1 MAEHQGGGRGESAG
15 DKAREEFFSEAQE
28 IVDGLSRDLL
38 ALDDVCRRGGSDA
51 ELVNDVFRAVH
62 TLKGLSGLFGAA
74 MMSGLSHELENLLD
88 DLRLGRIELTAQ
100 VLDLLFQSVELYG
113 RILTA
118 AKGDGPEPAAEVKAL
133 LAALGQVAQQ
143 KGGGGGSVVAQYEL
157 DPGLLGVLTEYE
169 EHRLRTNL
177 QAGLS
182 LYRMRVQFQLATIDS
197 ALDELKAKTRP
208 HGEII
213 TFLPTGEGGDAESVE
228 LEILVASREGL
239 STLGVAVAS
248 SNVQID
254 EVRRREA
261 APQRQSIPPAGMGHR
276 ASEAPPAMGTI
287 PQHRQSFP
295 PPGGEGAAPLGLE
308 TLETDDYGDGV
319 RTSRPPPAGGLREPS
334 FPPPP
339 INPGG
344 LGGAP
349 PVQQQQQQRE
359 LTLRSVTQ
367 TVRVDIRK
375 LDHLMN
381 IVGEL
386 AIVRSAV
393 SRLAERVRVDGERS
407 TDERH
412 GGATKSQREEL
423 RELATSLTR
432 LHRSFDRHLSQMQNG
447 ILEVRMVPLG
457 QVFDKLARIVR
468 QISRE
473 HEKQVN
479 LVVTGAETEIDKLI
493 VEELS
498 DPLMHMMRNAIDH
511 GIEDRDE
518 RMRVGKPPV
527 GTIALNAF
535 QKGNHVVIEV
545 EDDGK
550 GMDPSVILAA
560 ALRKGLV
567 TEAEGREMST
577 KEILTLVFQPGFTT
591 KEDVTSLSGR
601 GVGMDIVKTNIAKLG
616 GVVDITS
623 DVGIGTKMT
632 ITLPITLAI
641 ISVLIVEVAGRTYCM
656 PLASVE
662 EAIVFEE
669 SMVRTFE
676 GREVM
681 TQRGQTLPIARLAK
695 VFQLEGVRAGV
706 WFNEDA
712 KTPVPPPVKAT
723 RPKSYVVIA
732 TVAERRVGFVV
743 DRLIGQQDIVIKALG
758 KSLKKVR
765 GFAGATELGDQRVG
779 LVLDAAALIAEVLAS
794 PTEQQQQ
801 QQKDAQQQQGTGT
814 GARRL
819 DTSNVDV
826 VTGMG
831 LGHAH
836 RGSLN

>member
-1 MAEHQGGGRGESAG
+1 MAENTGGGGRGESAG

-113 RILTA
+113 RILAA
-118 AKGDGPEPAAEVKAL
+118 AKGDAPEPAPEVKAL

-197 ALDELKAKTRP
+197 ALDDLKSKTRP

-213 TFLPTGEGGDAESVE
+213 TFLPTGEGGDSESVE
-228 LEILVASREGL
+228 LEILVASREN
-239 STLGVAVAS
+239 LGVLKGAVAGPNIS
-248 SNVQID
+248 VE
-254 EVRRREA
+254 EVRRRDGGPNPA
-261 APQRQSIPPAGMGHR
+261 ASIPPPPFEDAAR
-276 ASEAPPAMGTI
+276 RDASDPYSVSISPPTT
-287 PQHRQSFP
+287 S
-295 PPGGEGAAPLGLE
+295 GGDALLDEINAASGGAS
-308 TLETDDYGDGV
+308 
-319 RTSRPPPAGGLREPS
+319 RTSAPPPAPS
-334 FPPPP
+334 FPPGPGAAQPGTFPP
-339 INPGG
+339 MGLPGMPLPG
-344 LGGAP
+344 MGANANANAN
-349 PVQQQQQQRE
+349 VSGNQRE

-386 AIVRSAV
+386 AIVRGVVA
-393 SRLAERVRVDGERS
+393 RLSERVRLDPDLKEIAP
-407 TDERH
+407 DLH
-412 GGATKSQREEL
+412 
-423 RELATSLTR
+423 R
-432 LHRSFDRHLSQMQNG
+432 LHRSFDRHLAQMQNG

-473 HEKQVN
+473 HDKQVN
-479 LVVTGAETEIDKLI
+479 LVITGAETEIDKLI

-498 DPLMHMMRNAIDH
+498 DPLMHMIRNAIDH
-511 GIEDRDE
+511 GIEDKDE

-535 QKGNHVVIEV
+535 QKGNHVVLEI

-550 GMDPSVILAA
+550 GMDPAVIIAA
-560 ALRKGLV
+560 AIRKGLV
-567 TEAEGREMST
+567 SESEAREMSH

-591 KEDVTSLSGR
+591 RDDVTSLSGR
-601 GVGMDIVKTNIAKLG
+601 GVGMDIVKTNISKLG

-623 DVGIGTKMT
+623 DIGIGTKMT

-641 ISVLIVEVAGRTYCM
+641 ISVLMLEVAGRTFCM

-662 EAIVFEE
+662 EAIVFDDA
-669 SMVRTFE
+669 MIKTFE

-681 TQRGQTLPIARLAK
+681 TQRGATLPIVRLAK
-695 VFQLEGVRAGV
+695 LFHLEGWRPGV
-706 WFNEDA
+706 WINEA
-712 KTPVPPPVKAT
+712 AATPKPPEVRPGRKA
-723 RPKSYVVIA
+723 KSYCI
-732 TVAERRVGFVV
+732 VASVADRRVGFIV
-743 DRLIGQQDIVIKALG
+743 DRLVGQQDIVIKALG
-758 KSLKKVR
+758 RSLKKAR
-765 GFAGATELGDQRVG
+765 GLAGATELGDQRVG
-779 LVLDAAALIAEVLAS
+779 LVLDAAALINEVLAS
-794 PTEQQQQ
+794 SPEGRI
-801 QQKDAQQQQGTGT
+801 A
-814 GARRL
+814 GALEGPR
-819 DTSNVDV
+819 SPKPASDV
-826 VTGMG
+826 RGDGGM
-831 LGHAH
+831 L
-836 RGSLN
+836 

>member
-1 MAEHQGGGRGESAG
+1 MAEHPGGGGGGRGESAG

-88 DLRLGRIELTAQ
+88 DLRLGRIDLSSQ

-113 RILTA
+113 RILAA
-118 AKGDGPEPAAEVKAL
+118 AKGDAPEPAAEVKSL

-182 LYRMRVQFQLATIDS
+182 LYRMRVQFQLSTIDS
-197 ALDELKAKTRP
+197 ALDDLKAKTRP

-228 LEILVASREGL
+228 LEILVASRASLQVLRG
-239 STLGVAVAS
+239 AVAGP
-248 SNVQID
+248 NVSIE
-254 EVRRREA
+254 EVRRRDA
-261 APQRQSIPPAGMGHR
+261 SPLQSIPPPRIAMP
-276 ASEAPPAMGTI
+276 SEAPPAFPGPPGFSMSPPTTAAGVEEYTTDPELMGRNTSVPPPPMGVPPAQVQTSEDVARDWMQAP
-287 PQHRQSFP
+287 PQPAPP
-295 PPGGEGAAPLGLE
+295 PPGASGQIPQLTPQQVASAA
-308 TLETDDYGDGV
+308 
-319 RTSRPPPAGGLREPS
+319 
-334 FPPPP
+334 
-339 INPGG
+339 
-344 LGGAP
+344 
-349 PVQQQQQQRE
+349 QRE

-375 LDHLMN
+375 LDRLMN

-386 AIVRSAV
+386 AIVRGVVAK
-393 SRLAERVRVDGERS
+393 LEARVRLDPEMREIA
-407 TDERH
+407 TDL
-412 GGATKSQREEL
+412 Q
-423 RELATSLTR
+423 R
-432 LHRSFDRHLSQMQNG
+432 LHRSFDRHLGQMQNG

-473 HEKQVN
+473 HDKQVN
-479 LVVTGAETEIDKLI
+479 LVITGAETEIDKLI

-498 DPLMHMMRNAIDH
+498 DPLMHMIRNAIDH
-511 GIEDRDE
+511 GIEDRAE

-550 GMDPSVILAA
+550 GMDPAVIIAA
-560 ALRKGLV
+560 AMKRGIV
-567 TEAEGREMST
+567 TEAEARELGV
-577 KEILTLVFQPGFTT
+577 KEVLALVFQPGVTT
-591 KEDVTSLSGR
+591 KDEVSSLSGR
-601 GVGMDIVKTNIAKLG
+601 GVGMDVVKTNIASLG
-616 GVVDITS
+616 GVVDIS
-623 DVGIGTKMT
+623 SEVGIGTKMT

-641 ISVLIVEVAGRTYCM
+641 ISVLIVEVAGRTFCM

-662 EAIVFEE
+662 EAIVFDD
-669 SMVRTFE
+669 SMVKTFE

-681 TQRGQTLPIARLAK
+681 TQRGATLPIARLAK
-695 VFQLEGVRAGV
+695 LFQLEGYRQGV
-706 WFNEDA
+706 WINEEA
-712 KTPVPPPVKAT
+712 KTPRPQEVRPGQ

-732 TVAERRVGFVV
+732 TVADRRVGFVV
-743 DRLIGQQDIVIKALG
+743 DRLIGQQDIVIKAMG
-758 KSLKKVR
+758 RSLKKVK

-779 LVLDAAALIAEVLAS
+779 LVLDAAALINEVLAS
-794 PTEQQQQ
+794 IGEGRHAPGVGQM
-801 QQKDAQQQQGTGT
+801 DASRV
-814 GARRL
+814 ARL
-819 DTSNVDV
+819 PSI
-826 VTGMG
+826 GE
-831 LGHAH
+831 
-836 RGSLN
+836 SS

>member
-1 MAEHQGGGRGESAG
+1 MAEHSGGGRGESAG

-38 ALDDVCRRGGSDA
+38 ALDDVSRRGTNDA

-88 DLRLGRIELTAQ
+88 DLRLGRIELTPQ

-113 RILTA
+113 RILAA
-118 AKGDGPEPAAEVKAL
+118 AKGDAPEPAAEVKAL
-133 LAALGQVAQQ
+133 LASLGQVAQQ
-143 KGGGGGSVVAQYEL
+143 RGGGGGSVVAQYEL

-197 ALDELKAKTRP
+197 ALDDLKAKTRP

-228 LEILVASREGL
+228 LEILVASRAPL
-239 STLGVAVAS
+239 STLRGGIAGPNIA
-248 SNVQID
+248 IE

-261 APQRQSIPPAGMGHR
+261 GPSPLESIRPPRPMV
-276 ASEAPPAMGTI
+276 SEAPTGASLTPVTATSGTDIPSIEPPA
-287 PQHRQSFP
+287 
-295 PPGGEGAAPLGLE
+295 AAVTRSSYPM
-308 TLETDDYGDGV
+308 
-319 RTSRPPPAGGLREPS
+319 PPPAPVPASLMPSMAGPTPTTGGISGQLPASPPNAQTHRE
-334 FPPPP
+334 
-339 INPGG
+339 
-344 LGGAP
+344 
-349 PVQQQQQQRE
+349 VT
-359 LTLRSVTQ
+359 TLRSVTQ

-386 AIVRSAV
+386 AIVRGVVA
-393 SRLAERVRVDGERS
+393 RLSERVRSDPEM
-407 TDERH
+407 
-412 GGATKSQREEL
+412 
-423 RELATSLTR
+423 RELATDLNR
-432 LHRSFDRHLSQMQNG
+432 LHRSFDRHLAQMQNG

-473 HEKQVN
+473 HDKQVN
-479 LVVTGAETEIDKLI
+479 LVITGAETEIDKLI

-498 DPLMHMMRNAIDH
+498 DPLMHMIRNAIDH

-518 RMRVGKPPV
+518 RMRVQKPPV

-550 GMDPSVILAA
+550 GMDPAVIVAA
-560 ALRKGLV
+560 ALRRGIISES
-567 TEAEGREMST
+567 EAREMSG
-577 KEILTLVFQPGFTT
+577 KEVLALVFQAGFTT
-591 KEDVTSLSGR
+591 REEATSLSGR

-616 GVVDITS
+616 GVVDIS
-623 DVGIGTKMT
+623 SEVGIGTKMT

-641 ISVLIVEVAGRTYCM
+641 ISVLIVEVAGRTFCM

-662 EAIVFEE
+662 EAIVFDE
-669 SMVRTFE
+669 SLIRTFE

-681 TQRGQTLPIARLAK
+681 TQRGTTLPIARMAK
-695 VFQLEGVRAGV
+695 LFHLEGFRAGV
-706 WFNEDA
+706 WINDA
-712 KTPVPPPVKAT
+712 ASTPKPREVRPGAK
-723 RPKSYVVIA
+723 PKSYVVIG
-732 TVAERRVGFVV
+732 TVGDRRVGFVV

-758 KSLKKVR
+758 KSLNKVR

-779 LVLDAAALIAEVLAS
+779 LVLDAAALIDEVQGGFGERLA
-794 PTEQQQQ
+794 
-801 QQKDAQQQQGTGT
+801 
-814 GARRL
+814 GAA
-819 DTSNVDV
+819 
-826 VTGMG
+826 
-831 LGHAH
+831 GHALETPRPNRALLRAGDEPGGWARS
-836 RGSLN
+836 RGLPDDDAWDGGSRA

>member
-1 MAEHQGGGRGESAG
+1 MAEHSGGRGGSDG

-28 IVDGLSRDLL
+28 IIDGLSRDLL

-88 DLRLGRIELTAQ
+88 DLRLGRIELTPQ
-100 VLDLLFQSVELYG
+100 VLDLLFQSVDLYG

-118 AKGDGPEPAAEVKAL
+118 VKGDGPEPAAEVKAL

-143 KGGGGGSVVAQYEL
+143 KGGGGGSVIAQYEL
-157 DPGLLGVLTEYE
+157 DPGLLAVLTEYE

-228 LEILVASREGL
+228 LEILVASRAGL
-239 STLGVAVAS
+239 STLGAAVAGP
-248 SNVQID
+248 NVTIE
-254 EVRRREA
+254 EVRRRDA
-261 APQRQSIPPAGMGHR
+261 APPLKQSIPPPR
-276 ASEAPPAMGTI
+276 PTASEMPPQRLPSVAPPI
-287 PQHRQSFP
+287 
-295 PPGGEGAAPLGLE
+295 GAE
-308 TLETDDYGDGV
+308 TMDTGDLASDV
-319 RTSRPPPAGGLREPS
+319 QTSRPPPPPADGATPS
-334 FPPPP
+334 F
-339 INPGG
+339 
-344 LGGAP
+344 AP
-349 PVQQQQQQRE
+349 PAHTPSIPPQAGLQGPAGARDQQPRE

-386 AIVRSAV
+386 AIVRSALA
-393 SRLAERVRVDGERS
+393 RLSERVRNDL
-407 TDERH
+407 
-412 GGATKSQREEL
+412 EL
-423 RELATSLTR
+423 RELATSLNR
-432 LHRSFDRHLSQMQNG
+432 LHRSFERHLAQMQNG

-473 HEKQVN
+473 HDKQVN
-479 LVVTGAETEIDKLI
+479 LVVTGAETEIDKLL

-498 DPLMHMMRNAIDH
+498 DPLMHMIRNAIDH

-550 GMDPSVILAA
+550 GMDPAVILAA
-560 ALRKGLV
+560 ALRRGLV
-567 TEAEGREMST
+567 TEAEAREMSA
-577 KEILTLVFQPGFTT
+577 KDVLGLVFQPGFTT
-591 KEDVTSLSGR
+591 RDEATSLSGR
-601 GVGMDIVKTNIAKLG
+601 GVGMDIVQTNIAKLG

-623 DVGIGTKMT
+623 EVGIGTKMT

-641 ISVLIVEVAGRTYCM
+641 ISVLIVEVAGRTFCM
-656 PLASVE
+656 PLASIE
-662 EAIVFEE
+662 EAIVFDE
-669 SMVRTFE
+669 SLVRTFE

-695 VFQLEGVRAGV
+695 LFQLEGVRAGV
-706 WFNEDA
+706 YFNEDA
-712 KTPVPPPVKAT
+712 KTPAPPEVRSVGSR
-723 RPKSYVVIA
+723 RPKGYVVIA
-732 TVAERRVGFVV
+732 TVADRRVGFVV
-743 DRLIGQQDIVIKALG
+743 DRLVGQQDIVIKALG

-779 LVLDAAALIAEVLAS
+779 LVLDAAALIAEVLERS
-794 PTEQQQQ
+794 PVISE
-801 QQKDAQQQQGTGT
+801 
-814 GARRL
+814 ARAPQ
-819 DTSNVDV
+819 
-826 VTGMG
+826 
-831 LGHAH
+831 LGHAESRTGESMAA
-836 RGSLN
+836 RGVALKEGGLA

>member
-1 MAEHQGGGRGESAG
+1 MAEHSGDGGGRSRDNPG

-88 DLRLGRIELTAQ
+88 DLRLGRIELTPQ

-118 AKGDGPEPAAEVKAL
+118 AKGDGPEPAGEVKLL

-197 ALDELKAKTRP
+197 ALDDLKAKTRP

-239 STLGVAVAS
+239 SVLGSAVAAP
-248 SNVQID
+248 NVTIE
-254 EVRRREA
+254 EVRRRDA
-261 APQRQSIPPAGMGHR
+261 APVPKESIRPPPRQTSSPPPPVLP
-276 ASEAPPAMGTI
+276 SFPAPPTI
-287 PQHRQSFP
+287 
-295 PPGGEGAAPLGLE
+295 AE
-308 TLETDDYGDGV
+308 TLETDDYNDQP
-319 RTSRPPPAGGLREPS
+319 RTSRPPPMGPS
-334 FPPPP
+334 VPPPP
-339 INPGG
+339 I
-344 LGGAP
+344 AEVP
-349 PVQQQQQQRE
+349 PAQAQRDPQQRE

-393 SRLAERVRVDGERS
+393 SRLTERVRLDG
-407 TDERH
+407 
-412 GGATKSQREEL
+412 EL
-423 RELATSLTR
+423 RELATSLTQ
-432 LHRSFDRHLSQMQNG
+432 LHRSFDRHLAQMQNG

-473 HEKQVN
+473 HDKQVN
-479 LVVTGAETEIDKLI
+479 LVVTGSETEIDKLI

-550 GMDPSVILAA
+550 GMDPGVILAA
-560 ALRKGLV
+560 ALRRGGV
-567 TEAEGREMST
+567 TELEAREMGE
-577 KEILTLVFQPGFTT
+577 KEVLSLVFQPGFTT
-591 KEDVTSLSGR
+591 KEEATSLSGR
-601 GVGMDIVKTNIAKLG
+601 GVGMDIVKTNITKLG

-681 TQRGQTLPIARLAK
+681 TQRGQTLPIARLSK
-695 VFQLEGVRAGV
+695 VFQLDGVRAGV

-712 KTPVPPPVKAT
+712 KTPPPPPVRST
-723 RPKSYVVIA
+723 RPKSYVVISN
-732 TVAERRVGFVV
+732 VGDRRVGFVV

-758 KSLKKVR
+758 KSLKRVR
-765 GFAGATELGDQRVG
+765 GFAGATELGAQRVG
-779 LVLDAAALIAEVLAS
+779 LVLDAASLINEVLAA
-794 PTEQQQQ
+794 P
-801 QQKDAQQQQGTGT
+801 
-814 GARRL
+814 GAPPGDDEPDPL
-819 DTSNVDV
+819 DPSSRSIDV
-826 VTGMG
+826 VTSSG
-831 LGHAH
+831 LSRDQGRD
-836 RGSLN
+836 RGFA

>member
-1 MAEHQGGGRGESAG
+1 MAEHSGGGGGRGESAG

-88 DLRLGRIELTAQ
+88 DLRLGRIELTSQ

-113 RILTA
+113 RILAA
-118 AKGDGPEPAAEVKAL
+118 AKGDAPEPAPEVKAL

-197 ALDELKAKTRP
+197 ALDDLKAKTRP

-228 LEILVASREGL
+228 LEILVASRAN
-239 STLGVAVAS
+239 LGILRGAVAGPNIS
-248 SNVQID
+248 VE
-254 EVRRREA
+254 EVRRRDGAPNPLASIPPPPMDDRSRDRDQTDPYGGVSMSPPTTSGGDALLDEINA
-261 APQRQSIPPAGMGHR
+261 AGGSSATRTSAPPPAPSIPPAPTGQQL
-276 ASEAPPAMGTI
+276 GTY
-287 PQHRQSFP
+287 
-295 PPGGEGAAPLGLE
+295 PPGGIP
-308 TLETDDYGDGV
+308 GV
-319 RTSRPPPAGGLREPS
+319 AGIP
-334 FPPPP
+334 
-339 INPGG
+339 
-344 LGGAP
+344 GAP
-349 PVQQQQQQRE
+349 GAGAGPSGATQRE

-386 AIVRSAV
+386 AIVRGVVA
-393 SRLAERVRVDGERS
+393 RLSERVRLDPDLKEIAP
-407 TDERH
+407 DLH
-412 GGATKSQREEL
+412 
-423 RELATSLTR
+423 R
-432 LHRSFDRHLSQMQNG
+432 LHRSFDRHLAQMQNG

-473 HEKQVN
+473 HDKQVN
-479 LVVTGAETEIDKLI
+479 LVITGAETEIDKLI

-498 DPLMHMMRNAIDH
+498 DPLMHMIRNAIDH
-511 GIEDRDE
+511 GIEDKDE

-535 QKGNHVVIEV
+535 QKGNHVVLEI

-550 GMDPSVILAA
+550 GMDPKVIVAA
-560 ALRKGLV
+560 ALRRGLV
-567 TEAEGREMST
+567 TEAEAREMSD
-577 KEILTLVFQPGFTT
+577 KEVLTLVFQPGFTT
-591 KEDVTSLSGR
+591 RDDVTALSGR
-601 GVGMDIVKTNIAKLG
+601 GVGMDIVKTNISKLG
-616 GVVDITS
+616 GVVDIS
-623 DVGIGTKMT
+623 SEVGIGTKMT

-641 ISVLIVEVAGRTYCM
+641 ISVLMLEVAGRTFCM

-662 EAIVFEE
+662 EAIVFDDA
-669 SMVRTFE
+669 MIKTFE

-681 TQRGQTLPIARLAK
+681 TQRGATLPIVRLAK
-695 VFQLEGVRAGV
+695 LFQLEGWRPGV
-706 WFNEDA
+706 WINESA
-712 KTPVPPPVKAT
+712 PTPKPPEVRPGRKA
-723 RPKSYVVIA
+723 KSYCVVA
-732 TVAERRVGFVV
+732 TVADRRVGFIV
-743 DRLIGQQDIVIKALG
+743 DRLVGQQDIVIKALG
-758 KSLKKVR
+758 KSLKKAR
-765 GFAGATELGDQRVG
+765 GLAGATELGDQRVG
-779 LVLDAAALIAEVLAS
+779 LVLDAAALINEVLAS
-794 PTEQQQQ
+794 SPEGRI
-801 QQKDAQQQQGTGT
+801 A
-814 GARRL
+814 GALEGPRSPKL
-819 DTSNVDV
+819 VSD
-826 VTGMG
+826 GG
-831 LGHAH
+831 L
-836 RGSLN
+836 S

>member
-1 MAEHQGGGRGESAG
+1 MAEHSGGGGGRGESAG

-88 DLRLGRIELTAQ
+88 DLRLGRIELTSQ

-113 RILTA
+113 RILAA
-118 AKGDGPEPAAEVKAL
+118 AKGDAPEPAQEVKAL
-133 LAALGQVAQQ
+133 LASLGQVAQQ

-197 ALDELKAKTRP
+197 ALDDLKAKTRP

-228 LEILVASREGL
+228 LEILVASREN
-239 STLGVAVAS
+239 LGVLRGAVAGP
-248 SNVQID
+248 NITVE
-254 EVRRREA
+254 EVRRRDGAPSPA
-261 APQRQSIPPAGMGHR
+261 ASIPPPRMEGADPFATSAEGTGFSMSPPTTDVGGAPPR
-276 ASEAPPAMGTI
+276 GAQQRGVDPLALTDEGQGVTRTSAPPA
-287 PQHRQSFP
+287 
-295 PPGGEGAAPLGLE
+295 A
-308 TLETDDYGDGV
+308 
-319 RTSRPPPAGGLREPS
+319 PS
-334 FPPPP
+334 FPPAQPGTYP
-339 INPGG
+339 PGG
-344 LGGAP
+344 IPGMPIPGGGGMSGLGSGGSSPGGMGSMGSAAGS
-349 PVQQQQQQRE
+349 RE

-386 AIVRSAV
+386 AIVRGVVA
-393 SRLAERVRVDGERS
+393 RLSERVRLDP
-407 TDERH
+407 
-412 GGATKSQREEL
+412 EL
-423 RELATSLTR
+423 KEIAPDLHR
-432 LHRSFDRHLSQMQNG
+432 LHRSFDRHLAQMQNG

-473 HEKQVN
+473 HDKQVN
-479 LVVTGAETEIDKLI
+479 LVITGAETEIDKLI

-498 DPLMHMMRNAIDH
+498 DPLMHMIRNAIDH
-511 GIEDRDE
+511 GIEDKDE

-535 QKGNHVVIEV
+535 QKGNHVVLEI

-550 GMDPSVILAA
+550 GMDPAVIVAA
-560 ALRKGLV
+560 ALRRGLV
-567 TEAEGREMST
+567 SELEAREMST
-577 KEILTLVFQPGFTT
+577 KEILAIVFQPGFTT
-591 KEDVTSLSGR
+591 RDDVTSLSGR
-601 GVGMDIVKTNIAKLG
+601 GVGMDIVKTNISKLG
-616 GVVDITS
+616 GVVDIS
-623 DVGIGTKMT
+623 SEVGIGTKMT

-641 ISVLIVEVAGRTYCM
+641 ISVLMLEVAGRTFCM

-662 EAIVFEE
+662 EAIVFDD
-669 SMVRTFE
+669 SMIKTFE

-681 TQRGQTLPIARLAK
+681 TQRGATLPIVRLAK
-695 VFQLEGVRAGV
+695 LFNLEGWRPGV
-706 WFNEDA
+706 WINESA
-712 KTPVPPPVKAT
+712 PTPKPPEVRPGRKA
-723 RPKSYVVIA
+723 KSYVVVA
-732 TVAERRVGFVV
+732 TVADRRVGFIV
-743 DRLIGQQDIVIKALG
+743 DRLVGQQDIVIKALG
-758 KSLKKVR
+758 KSLKKAR
-765 GFAGATELGDQRVG
+765 GLAGATELGDQRVG
-779 LVLDAAALIAEVLAS
+779 LVLDAAALINEVLAS
-794 PTEQQQQ
+794 SGEVRIANALEGPRSPQLAPAVIPT
-801 QQKDAQQQQGTGT
+801 
-814 GARRL
+814 
-819 DTSNVDV
+819 
-826 VTGMG
+826 
-831 LGHAH
+831 
-836 RGSLN
+836 RGGFQ

>member
-1 MAEHQGGGRGESAG
+1 MAENTGGGGRGESAG

-113 RILTA
+113 RILAA
-118 AKGDGPEPAAEVKAL
+118 AKGDAPEPAPEVKAL

-197 ALDELKAKTRP
+197 ALDDLKSKTRP

-213 TFLPTGEGGDAESVE
+213 TFLPTGEGGDSESVE

-239 STLGVAVAS
+239 GVLQGAVAGPNIS
-248 SNVQID
+248 VE
-254 EVRRREA
+254 EVRRRDGAPNPA
-261 APQRQSIPPAGMGHR
+261 ASIPP
-276 ASEAPPAMGTI
+276 
-287 PQHRQSFP
+287 P
-295 PPGGEGAAPLGLE
+295 PPDFARGGEL
-308 TLETDDYGDGV
+308 TDPYSGMSLSPPTTSGGDALLDEINGIGGSST
-319 RTSRPPPAGGLREPS
+319 RTSAPPPAPS
-334 FPPPP
+334 FPPPAHATQ
-339 INPGG
+339 PGTFPP
-344 LGGAP
+344 LGIPGMPLPGAAGP
-349 PVQQQQQQRE
+349 SAGANTSANQRE

-386 AIVRSAV
+386 AIVRGVVA
-393 SRLAERVRVDGERS
+393 RLSERVRLDPDLKEIAP
-407 TDERH
+407 DLH
-412 GGATKSQREEL
+412 
-423 RELATSLTR
+423 R
-432 LHRSFDRHLSQMQNG
+432 LHRSFDRHLAQMQNG

-473 HEKQVN
+473 HDKQVN
-479 LVVTGAETEIDKLI
+479 LVITGAETEIDKLI

-498 DPLMHMMRNAIDH
+498 DPLMHMIRNAIDH
-511 GIEDRDE
+511 GIEDKDE

-535 QKGNHVVIEV
+535 QKGNHVVLEI

-550 GMDPSVILAA
+550 GMSPAVIIAA
-560 ALRKGLV
+560 ALRRGV
-567 TEAEGREMST
+567 VSEAEAREMSH
-577 KEILTLVFQPGFTT
+577 KEILALVFQPGFTT
-591 KEDVTSLSGR
+591 REDVTALSGR
-601 GVGMDIVKTNIAKLG
+601 GVGMDIVKTNISKLG

-623 DVGIGTKMT
+623 DIGIGTKMT

-641 ISVLIVEVAGRTYCM
+641 ISVLMLEVAGRTFCM

-662 EAIVFEE
+662 EAIVFDDA
-669 SMVRTFE
+669 MIKTFE

-681 TQRGQTLPIARLAK
+681 TQRGATLPIVRLAK
-695 VFQLEGVRAGV
+695 LFHLEGWRPGV
-706 WFNEDA
+706 WINEA
-712 KTPVPPPVKAT
+712 AATPKPPEVRPGRKA
-723 RPKSYVVIA
+723 KSYCI
-732 TVAERRVGFVV
+732 VASVADRRVGFIV
-743 DRLIGQQDIVIKALG
+743 DRLVGQQDIVIKALG
-758 KSLKKVR
+758 RSLKKAR
-765 GFAGATELGDQRVG
+765 GLAGATELGDQRVG
-779 LVLDAAALIAEVLAS
+779 LVLDAAALINEVLAS
-794 PTEQQQQ
+794 TPEGRI
-801 QQKDAQQQQGTGT
+801 A
-814 GARRL
+814 GALEGPR
-819 DTSNVDV
+819 SPKPASDV
-826 VTGMG
+826 RGDGGM
-831 LGHAH
+831 A
-836 RGSLN
+836 

>member
-1 MAEHQGGGRGESAG
+1 MAENVGGGGRGESAG

-88 DLRLGRIELTAQ
+88 DLRLGRIELTSQ

-113 RILTA
+113 RILAA
-118 AKGDGPEPAAEVKAL
+118 AKGDAPEPAQEVKAL
-133 LAALGQVAQQ
+133 LASLGQVAQQ

-197 ALDELKAKTRP
+197 ALDDLKAKTRP

-228 LEILVASREGL
+228 LEILVASRA
-239 STLGVAVAS
+239 SLGVLRGAVAGPNIS
-248 SNVQID
+248 VE
-254 EVRRREA
+254 EVRRRDG
-261 APQRQSIPPAGMGHR
+261 APNPVASIPP
-276 ASEAPPAMGTI
+276 
-287 PQHRQSFP
+287 P
-295 PPGGEGAAPLGLE
+295 PPDTGTSGTHGGQGTFGDPYDASMGPPTTSAGDALLDEINAAGGAS
-308 TLETDDYGDGV
+308 T
-319 RTSRPPPAGGLREPS
+319 RTSAPPPAPS
-334 FPPPP
+334 FPPGPGQHGQPGTYPP
-339 INPGG
+339 RGIPGVPLPVIPGG
-344 LGGAP
+344 GFAGGTTSGGSSGTAGS
-349 PVQQQQQQRE
+349 RE

-386 AIVRSAV
+386 AIVRGVVA
-393 SRLAERVRVDGERS
+393 RLSERVRLDPDLKEIAP
-407 TDERH
+407 DLH
-412 GGATKSQREEL
+412 
-423 RELATSLTR
+423 R
-432 LHRSFDRHLSQMQNG
+432 LHRSFDRHLAQMQNG

-473 HEKQVN
+473 HDKQVN
-479 LVVTGAETEIDKLI
+479 LVITGAETEIDKLI

-498 DPLMHMMRNAIDH
+498 DPLMHMIRNAIDH
-511 GIEDRDE
+511 GIEDKDE

-535 QKGNHVVIEV
+535 QKGNHVVLEI

-550 GMDPSVILAA
+550 GMDPAVIIAA
-560 ALRKGLV
+560 ALRRGLV
-567 TEAEGREMST
+567 TEAEAREMSS
-577 KEILTLVFQPGFTT
+577 KEILSLVFQPGFTT
-591 KEDVTSLSGR
+591 REDVTALSGR
-601 GVGMDIVKTNIAKLG
+601 GVGMDIVKTNISKLG
-616 GVVDITS
+616 GVVDIS
-623 DVGIGTKMT
+623 SEVGIGTKMT

-641 ISVLIVEVAGRTYCM
+641 ISVLMLEVAGRTFCM

-662 EAIVFEE
+662 EAIVFDDA
-669 SMVRTFE
+669 MIKTFE

-681 TQRGQTLPIARLAK
+681 TQRGATLPIVRLAK
-695 VFQLEGVRAGV
+695 LFQLDGYRPGV
-706 WFNEDA
+706 WINESA
-712 KTPVPPPVKAT
+712 PTPKPPEVRPGRKA
-723 RPKSYVVIA
+723 KSYCIVA
-732 TVAERRVGFVV
+732 TVAERRVGFIV
-743 DRLIGQQDIVIKALG
+743 DKLVGQQDIVIKALG
-758 KSLKKVR
+758 KSLKKAR
-765 GFAGATELGDQRVG
+765 GLAGATELGDQRVG
-779 LVLDAAALIAEVLAS
+779 LVLDAAALINEVLAS
-794 PTEQQQQ
+794 PDGRHATLEAGGRAA
-801 QQKDAQQQQGTGT
+801 KAADG
-814 GARRL
+814 
-819 DTSNVDV
+819 
-826 VTGMG
+826 G
-831 LGHAH
+831 L
-836 RGSLN
+836 S